1 MSVVMAVVAMFV
13 VMTATTI
20 AAAVAMIVVTPD
32 RMTTVAEVVFLPQVV
47 RNGGVR
53 TIRIPVVHPTTDV
66 VMTEGQAIVR
76 DRQDHPATRARP
88 VVVDRPAV
96 AEALH
101 EEADDKSNVIIN
113 LSTILLRQSL

>member
-1 MSVVMAVVAMFV
+1 MAVVAMFV

-53 TIRIPVVHPTTDV
+53 TIRIPVAHLTTDV

-76 DRQDHPATRARP
+76 DRQDHPETRARP